1 MFLLENAGFQRNR
14 EAKKICLDSFFSQ
27 SKINYKPNANKV
39 ILPKP
44 ETKTVNENT
53 SLFKPLSDTSLFTFF
68 DREKFGN
75 VSSVCSTFIS
85 AASTSFPSFHATPK
99 PHTTT
104 ISSSVSLPATL
115 SSNKISQINK
125 SKTDNLKLSVSE
137 ELLPS
142 KYDSTDV
149 AFYKNRINDMSE
161 KEIFQMVKNTFSP
174 SKQFVFPK
182 TGKRHFRLSWLEDY
196 SWLCSKHQWG
206 ILFTMCDFIDNICHF
221 HHRIQNFSQRFWHM
235 SCKLVYYYYSL
246 IFTSR

>member
-1 MFLLENAGFQRNR
+1 MFLQCVVLLFLLHLLLFLHFTLPLNHTQLLFLLL
-14 EAKKICLDSFFSQ
+14 CLCRQ
-27 SKINYKPNANKV
+27 PCHLIKY
-39 ILPKP
+39 
-44 ETKTVNENT
+44 
-53 SLFKPLSDTSLFTFF
+53 
-68 DREKFGN
+68 
-75 VSSVCSTFIS
+75 
-85 AASTSFPSFHATPK
+85 
-99 PHTTT
+99 
-104 ISSSVSLPATL
+104 
-115 SSNKISQINK
+115 
-125 SKTDNLKLSVSE
+125 LKLSVSE

-182 TGKRHFRLSWLEDY
+182 TGKCHFRLSWLEDY

-235 SCKLVYYYYSL
+235 SCKLV
-246 IFTSR
+246 

>member
-1 MFLLENAGFQRNR
+1 M
-14 EAKKICLDSFFSQ
+14 
-27 SKINYKPNANKV
+27 
-39 ILPKP
+39 
-44 ETKTVNENT
+44 
-53 SLFKPLSDTSLFTFF
+53 FTFF

-75 VSSVCSTFIS
+75 VSSVCSSFIS
-85 AASTSFPSFHATPK
+85 AASTSFPSFHK

-161 KEIFQMVKNTFSP
+161 KEIFQMVKNTFTS
-174 SKQFVFPK
+174 S
-182 TGKRHFRLSWLEDY
+182 RLPTY
-196 SWLCSKHQWG
+196 RQ
-206 ILFTMCDFIDNICHF
+206 
-221 HHRIQNFSQRFWHM
+221 
-235 SCKLVYYYYSL
+235 
-246 IFTSR
+246 